1 MNRQSDGYTLLFH
14 EIFTK
19 VNNAKDK
26 AKKVEVL
33 RKYDSPNLRNFLMC
47 AFNPDIEWMLPEGQV
62 PYIEND
68 APDGTEHT
76 TLSHE
81 GRTLHNYVQKKVW
94 GSTDEYVVGN
104 PGINTAK
111 REMMFIQLL
120 EGLSAGEAQCLCMA
134 KDRTLHRKYKGL
146 NANTVRDA
154 FGWDENFIDAK
165 LVAERAGARPGPDGG
180 GRPADLGRLR
190 QDFEESQ
197 RY

>member
-1 MNRQSDGYTLLFH
+1 MAYETFTPLYH

-33 RKYDSPNLRNFLMC
+33 RKYDTPNLRNFLMV